1 MSTTTTY
8 EPLYA
13 VSPRTPQQ
21 AHMALL
27 LRMRDVAR
35 AAYDAAVSAPCRAA
49 DYVKRLVQSA
59 SMGRV
64 GQWLRRVLTPIVRPL
79 AAVAARLSRTWVGA
93 AVAVVSSR
101 TGRAVLDAAAGALGK
116 GARWFARSGYDLID
130 RGLRLF
136 GKPGNKVADKLFSAS
151 VTLGGRLASL
161 AAPVV
166 HRVARLSDPAAPH
179 VRVIGALS
187 RSYVLHR
194 LCKGLFGNS
203 VMQVAMEAA
212 LIPAVLDS
220 RLAVWLRTVL
230 RQIRTRAEALK
241 AQEAV
246 VAGLPT
252 VSEVV
257 DDDQA
262 TERLLDEALTQDE
275 EVLETPAPMN
285 RAERRAAE
293 RQQRKHV
300 QH

>member
-1 MSTTTTY
+1 MSTTPTY

-13 VSPRTPQQ
+13 VPPATEQR

-27 LRMRDVAR
+27 LRWRDAAR
-35 AAYDAAVSAPCRAA
+35 AAYDAAVSAPRKAA
-49 DYVKRLVQSA
+49 GYVKRLVQFA
-59 SMGRV
+59 SMSRA

-79 AAVAARLSRTWVGA
+79 AAVAARLSRTWIGT
-93 AVAVVSSR
+93 AVAVVSSP
-101 TGRAVLDAAAGALGK
+101 TGRAVLDAAAGLLGK
-116 GARWFARSGYDLID
+116 GVRWLACTSYELVD
-130 RGLRLF
+130 RGLRCF
-136 GKPGNKVADKLFSAS
+136 GKPGNKVADKLFSATVS
-151 VTLGGRLASL
+151 LGGRLASI

-166 HRVARLSDPAAPH
+166 HRVARLADPATPH

-203 VMQVAMEAA
+203 VVQVAVEAA

-220 RLAVWLRTVL
+220 HLAVWLRTVL

-246 VAGLPT
+246 VAELPT
-252 VSEVV
+252 VAEVV
-257 DDDQA
+257 DDHVAEQ
-262 TERLLDEALTQDE
+262 LLDEALMQDK
-275 EVLETPAPMN
+275 VPETPVPMN

-300 QH
+300 QY

>member
-13 VSPRTPQQ
+13 VPPVTEQR

-27 LRMRDVAR
+27 LRMRDLAR
-35 AAYDAAVSAPCRAA
+35 AAYDAAVSAPRKAA
-49 DYVKRLVQSA
+49 SYVKRLVQSA
-59 SMGRV
+59 SMSRA

-79 AAVAARLSRTWVGA
+79 AAVAARSSRTWIGA
-93 AVAVVSSR
+93 AVAVVSSP
-101 TGRAVLDAAAGALGK
+101 TGRAVLDAAAGLLGK
-116 GARWFARSGYDLID
+116 GMRWVASQSYDLVD

-136 GKPGNKVADKLFSAS
+136 GKPGNKAADKLFSATVS
-151 VTLGGRLASL
+151 LGGRLASV

-166 HRVARLSDPAAPH
+166 HRVARLSDPTAPH

-203 VMQVAMEAA
+203 VLQVVMEAA

-220 RLAVWLRTVL
+220 RLTVWLRTVL

-246 VAGLPT
+246 VAELPT
-252 VSEVV
+252 VPEVV
-257 DDDQA
+257 DDQA
-262 TERLLDEALTQDE
+262 AEQLLDESLMHD
-275 EVLETPAPMN
+275 EVLETPVPMN

-293 RQQRKHV
+293 RQQRRHV

>member
-1 MSTTTTY
+1 MSTTPTY

-13 VSPRTPQQ
+13 VPPVPDQR
-21 AHMALL
+21 AHMALC

-35 AAYDAAVSAPCRAA
+35 AAYDAAVSAPRKAA
-49 DYVKRLVQSA
+49 SYVRRLVQSA
-59 SMGRV
+59 SVRRV
-64 GQWLRRVLTPIVRPL
+64 GQWLRRVLTPILRPL
-79 AAVAARLSRTWVGA
+79 AAVAARMSRTWVGT
-93 AVAVVSSR
+93 AVAVVSSP
-101 TGRAVLDAAAGALGK
+101 TGRAVIDAAAGLLGK
-116 GARWFARSGYDLID
+116 GLRWVASKSYDLVD

-136 GKPGNKVADKLFSAS
+136 GKPGNKVADKLFSATVS
-151 VTLGGRLASL
+151 LGGRIASI

-166 HRVARLSDPAAPH
+166 HRVARLSDPATPH

-203 VMQVAMEAA
+203 VMQVAMKAA

-241 AQEAV
+241 AQDAV
-246 VAGLPT
+246 VSELPT
-252 VSEVV
+252 MAETVV
-257 DDDQA
+257 DDHAIARQLN
-262 TERLLDEALTQDE
+262 EELLAE
-275 EVLETPAPMN
+275 ELVETPVPMN

>member
-1 MSTTTTY
+1 MSTTSTY

-13 VSPRTPQQ
+13 VPPQTPQQ

-27 LRMRDVAR
+27 LRIRDIAR
-35 AAYDAAVSAPCRAA
+35 AAHDAAVSAPRRAA
-49 DYVKRLVQSA
+49 GFVKRLVQSA
-59 SMGRV
+59 SMSRA
-64 GQWLRRVLTPIVRPL
+64 GQWLRRVLTRIVRPL
-79 AAVAARLSRTWVGA
+79 AAVAARLSRTWIGA
-93 AVAVVSSR
+93 AVAVVSSP

-116 GARWFARSGYDLID
+116 GVRWFARSGYDLVD

-136 GKPGNKVADKLFSAS
+136 GKPGNQVADNLFSAS
-151 VTLGGRLASL
+151 VTLGGRLASI

-166 HRVARLSDPAAPH
+166 HRVARLADPATPH
-179 VRVIGALS
+179 VRVISALS

-203 VMQVAMEAA
+203 VLQVAMEAA

-241 AQEAV
+241 AQDAV
-246 VAGLPT
+246 VAELPT
-252 VSEVV
+252 VPEVV
-257 DDDQA
+257 DDHVAEQ
-262 TERLLDEALTQDE
+262 LLDEASMHD
-275 EVLETPAPMN
+275 EVLETPVPMN

-293 RQQRKHV
+293 RQQRRHQ